1 MITKKIL
8 PLFAILAVFLIV
20 AVPYSAAAGNKIV
33 EHQIEL
39 AVDSEHQ
46 DRYDHVVNLADPDT
60 AITNPDTWTPS
71 PQGIWL
77 GASTEESL
85 FEFDHIMTA
94 DNVFQVHSQH
104 RFNSTQIMNGAST
117 TIIRSPIAADNVIE
131 MKLRVFIVDDDWE
144 IRFPFY
150 PVPDITGDRID
161 VLSVDIDMSDTS
173 ISEGGDQWTVDG
185 RTYVKLYAPLYSGVN
200 YVFSW
205 WAKYAPDSRPSMYLS
220 GQDICN
226 DNTMNTQVS
235 VYSKLSPDQ
244 SYTKVHKWNIDPGI
258 SFDFQQGLGS
268 GVYAQSFYM
277 NAGDTLSFQIMPLN
291 NVGEYYDTV
300 MIPFVT
306 ADGTINAKVRA
317 ERGGINAPF
326 DDVWTPYWEAERT
339 EWNGYILACSPNKL
353 PSDVP
358 DHIKVTVEFL
368 TPERVN
374 WIFVDG
380 ASRDIGQNL
389 YNKAVV
395 TNDGIKHTVHS
406 RVYASYQ
413 ESIQPIYMP
422 SLNPDDFP
430 AMPEPQIND
439 RVDWTGTIIGVAM
452 IVVGAALMAIGVGV
466 PLVVGGV
473 IVAGGLGLVILE
485 GIAHKEGYS
494 GIGPYLGGIFSN
506 ALDNLWEALEGV
518 GNFLYA
524 VGEAIYDGL
533 VWFAD
538 AVTEYGSVLLGLLI
552 IGVSLVLFFFPVY
565 AQIKLWGIILSFSEG
580 KVDKAVAQS
589 QDLASTIGGVAGK
602 LRRR

>member
-8 PLFAILAVFLIV
+8 PLLAVMAVFVII
-20 AVPYSAAAGNKIV
+20 AVPYSSAAGNEIV
-33 EHQIEL
+33 RHNVEL
-39 AVDSEHQ
+39 VVDSEHQ
-46 DRYDHVVNLADPDT
+46 NRYDHVVNLADPDT

-77 GASTEESL
+77 GASTAESL

-131 MKLRVFIVDDDWE
+131 MKLRIFIVDDDWE

-173 ISEGGDQWTVDG
+173 ISEGGDQWTIDG

-277 NAGDTLSFQIMPLN
+277 NAGDTLSFQIVPLN

-317 ERGGINAPF
+317 ERGGISAPI

-389 YNKAVV
+389 YNRAVV

-452 IVVGAALMAIGVGV
+452 IVVGAALIPVGIGVPMLAGGL
-466 PLVVGGV
+466 LVG
-473 IVAGGLGLVILE
+473 GGLGLVILDAV
-485 GIAHKEGYS
+485 AHNQGYS

-518 GNFLYA
+518 GNFIRA
-524 VGEAIYDGL
+524 VGEAIWDGL
-533 VWFAD
+533 VWFGEAIS
-538 AVTEYGSVLLGLLI
+538 EYGSILLGLLI
-552 IGVSLVLFFFPVY
+552 IGVSLALFFLPVY
-565 AQIKLWGIILSFSEG
+565 AQIKLWGIFLSFSQG

>member
-1 MITKKIL
+1 VISKYIL
-8 PLFAILAVFLIV
+8 PVFAIAAVFLLV
-20 AVPYSAAAGNKIV
+20 AVPYSSAAGNEIV
-33 EHQIEL
+33 QHNIEL
-39 AVDSEHQ
+39 AVDSVNQ
-46 DRYDHVVNLADPDT
+46 DRYDSVVNLADPST
-60 AITNPDTWTPS
+60 AITNPDTWMPS

-77 GASTEESL
+77 GASTAESL

-161 VLSVDIDMSDTS
+161 VLSVDIDMGDTS
-173 ISEGGDQWTVDG
+173 VTEGGDQWTVDG
-185 RTYVKLYAPLYSGVN
+185 RTYVKLYAPIYSGVN

-205 WAKYAPDSRPSMYLS
+205 WAKYAPDSRPAMYLS

-226 DNTMNTQVS
+226 DNVTKTQVS
-235 VYSKLSPDQ
+235 VYSKSSPDQ
-244 SYTKVHKWNIDPGI
+244 SYTKVYSWDIDPGI
-258 SFDFQQGLGS
+258 SFDCQQGLGN

-277 NAGDTLSFQIMPLN
+277 NAGDTLSFQIVPLN

-358 DHIKVTVEFL
+358 DHIKITVEFL

-389 YNKAVV
+389 YNRAVV

-439 RVDWTGTIIGVAM
+439 RVDWTGTIIGWAM
-452 IVVGAALMAIGVGV
+452 ILVGAALIPVGIGVPMLAGGILVGV
-466 PLVVGGV
+466 
-473 IVAGGLGLVILE
+473 GLGLVILDE
-485 GIAHKEGYS
+485 IAHKKGYS
-494 GIGPYLGGIFSN
+494 GVGEYLGGIFSN
-506 ALDNLWEALEGV
+506 ALDNLWDKLQDV
-518 GNFLYA
+518 GNFIRA

-552 IGVSLVLFFFPVY
+552 IAVALALFFAPIY
-565 AQIKLWGIILSFSEG
+565 TQLKLWGIAWRMAEG
-580 KVDKAVAQS
+580 DVQAAAAQA
-589 QDLASTIGGVAGK
+589 QDLASQASGIVSK
-602 LRRR
+602 FRRH

>member
-1 MITKKIL
+1 MISNRIL
-8 PLFAILAVFLIV
+8 PFLAVMAVFVII
-20 AVPYSAAAGNKIV
+20 AVPYSSAAGHEIV
-33 EHQIEL
+33 RHNIEL
-39 AVDSEHQ
+39 VVDSEHQ
-46 DRYDHVVNLADPDT
+46 NRYDHVVNLADPDT

-77 GASTEESL
+77 GASTAESL

-161 VLSVDIDMSDTS
+161 VLSVDIDMGDTS
-173 ISEGGDQWTVDG
+173 VTEGGDQWTVDG
-185 RTYVKLYAPLYSGVN
+185 RTYVKLYAPIYSGVN

-205 WAKYAPDSRPSMYLS
+205 WAKYAPDSRPAMYLS

-277 NAGDTLSFQIMPLN
+277 NAGDTLSFQVMPLN

-380 ASRDIGQNL
+380 ASRDIGQNM
-389 YNKAVV
+389 YNRAVV

-430 AMPEPQIND
+430 AMLEPQIND

-452 IVVGAALMAIGVGV
+452 IVVGAGLIPVGIGVPMLAGGI
-466 PLVVGGV
+466 LVG
-473 IVAGGLGLVILE
+473 GGLGLVILDAV
-485 GIAHKEGYS
+485 AHNKGYS

-506 ALDNLWEALEGV
+506 ALDNLWEDLEGV
-518 GNFLYA
+518 GNFIHA
-524 VGEAIYDGL
+524 VGEAIWDGL
-533 VWFAD
+533 VWFGEAIS
-538 AVTEYGSVLLGLLI
+538 EYGSILLGLLI
-552 IGVSLVLFFFPVY
+552 IGVSLALFFLPVY
-565 AQIKLWGIILSFSEG
+565 AQIKLWGIFLSFSEG

>member
-8 PLFAILAVFLIV
+8 PLFAMLAVFIVV
-20 AVPYSAAAGNKIV
+20 AVPYSSAAGNEIV
-33 EHQIEL
+33 RHNIEL
-39 AVDSEHQ
+39 AVDSSNQ
-46 DRYDHVVNLADPDT
+46 DRYDSVVNLADPST
-60 AITNPDTWTPS
+60 AVNNPDTWTPS

-131 MKLRVFIVDDDWE
+131 MQLRVFIVDDDWE

-150 PVPDITGDRID
+150 DVPDITGDRIRSA
-161 VLSVDIDMSDTS
+161 SVDIDMNDTS
-173 ISEGGDQWTVDG
+173 ISEGGDQWTIDG

-205 WAKYAPDSRPSMYLS
+205 WAKYAADSRPAMYLS

-226 DNTMNTQVS
+226 DNVTKTQVS

-244 SYTKVHKWNIDPGI
+244 SYTKVYSWDIDPGI
-258 SFDFQQGLGS
+258 SFDCQQGLGN

-277 NAGDTLSFQIMPLN
+277 SAGDTISFEIMPLN
-291 NVGEYYDTV
+291 NVGEFYDTV

-306 ADGTINAKVRA
+306 SDGSINAKVRA
-317 ERGGINAPF
+317 ERGGINTPF

-339 EWNGYILACSPNKL
+339 EWNGYILACSPDKL

-358 DHIKVTVEFL
+358 YHIKVTVEFL

-389 YNKAVV
+389 YNNAVV

-406 RVYASYQ
+406 RLYASYQ

-430 AMPEPQIND
+430 AMLEPQIND
-439 RVDWTGTIIGVAM
+439 RVDWTGTIIGLAM
-452 IVVGAALMAIGVGV
+452 IVVGAALIPVGIGV
-466 PLVVGGV
+466 PMLAGGLL
-473 IVAGGLGLVILE
+473 VAGGLGLVILDAV
-485 GIAHKEGYS
+485 AHNKGYS
-494 GIGPYLGGIFSN
+494 GIGSYLGGIFSN
-506 ALDNLWEALEGV
+506 ALDNLWQGLQDV
-518 GNFLYA
+518 GSFLHA
-524 VGEAIYDGL
+524 VGEAIWDGL

-538 AVTEYGSVLLGLLI
+538 AVTEYGSVLLGLAIVAVGLVI
-552 IGVSLVLFFFPVY
+552 FFYAITSQMKVWMMAWYLSRGKFDAAAAEAEQLQGQVSGAIGR
-565 AQIKLWGIILSFSEG
+565 
-580 KVDKAVAQS
+580 
-589 QDLASTIGGVAGK
+589 
-602 LRRR
+602 LRGR

>member
-8 PLFAILAVFLIV
+8 PLLAVMAVFIII
-20 AVPYSAAAGNKIV
+20 AVPYSSAAGNEIV
-33 EHQIEL
+33 RHNVEL
-39 AVDSEHQ
+39 VVDSEHQ
-46 DRYDHVVNLADPDT
+46 NRYDHVVNLADPDT

-77 GASTEESL
+77 GASTAESL

-131 MKLRVFIVDDDWE
+131 MKLRIFIVDDDWE

-173 ISEGGDQWTVDG
+173 ISEGGDQWTIDG

-277 NAGDTLSFQIMPLN
+277 NAGDTLSFQIVPLN

-317 ERGGINAPF
+317 ERGGISAPI

-389 YNKAVV
+389 YNRAVV

-452 IVVGAALMAIGVGV
+452 IVVGAALIPVGIGVPMLAGGL
-466 PLVVGGV
+466 LVG
-473 IVAGGLGLVILE
+473 GGLGLVILDAV
-485 GIAHKEGYS
+485 AHNQGYS

-518 GNFLYA
+518 GNFIRA
-524 VGEAIYDGL
+524 VGEAIWDGL
-533 VWFAD
+533 VWFGEAIS
-538 AVTEYGSVLLGLLI
+538 EYGSILLGLLI
-552 IGVSLVLFFFPVY
+552 IGVSLALFFLPVY
-565 AQIKLWGIILSFSEG
+565 AQIKLWGIFLSFSQG